1 MKRLIVVMLMSLVFL
16 GGCVMKTYNG
26 DTKPIYPTPSYMSW
40 IWPTSVDSL
49 SPTFRWKN
57 DSKVSSTYDF
67 AIWDEELG
75 FRMKSRLPIYYKE
88 ALPQPEHKIE
98 VPLAPNTSYVWSV
111 RSRSGDK
118 VSAWATYNYYSFAVV
133 AIGWGTNMLY
143 KFKTPEV
150 DEKILESADVKTG
163 QGK

>member
-16 GGCVMKTYNG
+16 SGCILKVHNG
-26 DTKPIYPTPSYMSW
+26 DTKPIYPEVGYSN
-40 IWPTSVDSL
+40 WPKTINTL
-49 SPTFRWKN
+49 TPTFRWQADTKA
-57 DSKVSSTYDF
+57 SSTYDF

-75 FRMKSRLPIYYKE
+75 FRMQSKLPIYYKE

-111 RSRSGDK
+111 RTRSGDK
-118 VSAWATYNYYSFAVV
+118 VSAWATYNYYAFAVV
-133 AIGWGTNMLY
+133 AIGWGTNMPY

-163 QGK
+163 QGR